1 MVGIS
6 YGNYFPAAGQANYPA
21 ADRNSKRAFH
31 GLDILGP
38 SAPNE
43 VKEAWNKA
51 EKETGVNGMA
61 MNSEG
66 MLTQLTKLF
75 VMSIENGYNGGGR
88 DVLGNSVYS
97 ARTAVQT
104 ALERLGIPQNNEEK
118 KEESFYKAFLSFLNK
133 NSGSQ
138 RAFSKM
144 FLNAAAENTESENIS
159 PVEDILSAA
168 FPGNK
173 VHIKAGNC
181 DVSSEYWKRND
192 FPAWRYFSENAGAD
206 SLNGWKPTG
215 KGPTDAEPEVQR
227 ELSKIA
233 FGRMEVIM
241 PESLQ
246 KKMEAD
252 PEYAWE
258 ISERLQIWKAGY
270 DTMDNAIAASYGDDT
285 ALYQITKR
293 YCIQMDEEGNV
304 KDYAVI
310 GGGMDTKKNGGTED
324 IYNSRLWSPLAS
336 SLVTLAKQQI
346 FQDFTWQKMGNTDT
360 GEWEMDDVN
369 VLPHLAAFGGYRRKT
384 GER

>member
-104 ALERLGIPQNNEEK
+104 ALERLGIPQNNEER

-159 PVEDILSAA
+159 PVE
-168 FPGNK
+168 
-173 VHIKAGNC
+173 
-181 DVSSEYWKRND
+181 
-192 FPAWRYFSENAGAD
+192 ENAGAD